1 MMWYYLMI
9 LPMTIIS
16 SFGAFLLK
24 KATIGNKSLF
34 DLLLN
39 KFFYIG
45 GFLYFFAMVL
55 NIIVF
60 TKVPYSVV
68 TPLGTITYAWTLIIS
83 YKFLNEKI
91 TAKKL
96 LGVIFIISGC
106 AIIGIFSIN
115 K

>member
-1 MMWYYLMI
+1 MMMYYFLI
-9 LPMTIIS
+9 LPMTIMS

-24 KATIGNKSLF
+24 KATIGNKSIIHLF
-34 DLLLN
+34 KN
-39 KFFYIG
+39 IFFYIG

-55 NIIVF
+55 NIIIF

-68 TPLGTITYAWTLIIS
+68 TPLGTVTYIWTLIIS

-91 TAKKL
+91 TKKKL
-96 LGVIFIISGC
+96 LGVFFIIFGC
-106 AIIGIFSIN
+106 AIIGFFNIN